1 MRVPEIVILGR
12 PNAGKSTLFN
22 RLIGRRDAVMH
33 HQPGVTRDRKIA
45 HCALDAEHTARLVDT
60 GGLFPEFEDAFSG
73 KIEKQASLALDAAD
87 LALFVVDASAISGLD
102 HELAAMI
109 RKSDTPAILVA
120 NKIDRLRESS
130 LPGEVYELGFSE
142 IAAVSAEHGLQCD
155 ALKLRMIELLG
166 GMDEGDQDAL
176 PQADISFALIG
187 RPNVGKSSLMN
198 ALLAR
203 DRSIISPVA
212 GTTRD
217 SIDDYFSYNDIVF
230 RAIDTAGLR
239 HKARVREDLEFYS
252 TVRAHRSIEEADVN
266 VLLIEEESLLTD
278 QDKKIA
284 DAVEKAGR
292 GLVFALSKWDLAQNK
307 SSKRIAELKERIR
320 FQLPELS
327 WVPLCTTSAQNA
339 HGLKNLL
346 DTIITVAAG
355 MDKSIETA
363 ELNRFVEHELRTKAP
378 SKRGRQL
385 KIYYAVQTG
394 KKPPTITFFVNN
406 ALLATPQYIQYI
418 RNSLRKIYTFTGVPL
433 CITLRDKKE

>member
-22 RLIGRRDAVMH
+22 RLIRRRDAVMH
-33 HQPGVTRDRKIA
+33 SQPGVTRDRKTA
-45 HCALDAEHTARLVDT
+45 RYALDADRTARLVDT
-60 GGLFPEFEDAFSG
+60 GGLFPEFEDAFSA
-73 KIEKQASLALDAAD
+73 KIERQARIALDAAD

-102 HELAAMI
+102 HELAALI
-109 RKSDTPAILVA
+109 RKSNTPVILVA
-120 NKIDRLRESS
+120 NKIDRLRAAS
-130 LPGEVYELGFSE
+130 LPGDVYELGFAE

-155 ALKLRMIELLG
+155 ELRAHIAELLG
-166 GMDEGDQDAL
+166 GHEESDQSAE
-176 PQADISFALIG
+176 QADISFALIG

-203 DRSIISPVA
+203 ERAITSPVA

-239 HKARVREDLEFYS
+239 HKARVRDDLEFYS

-266 VLLIEEESLLTD
+266 VLLIEEENLLTD
-278 QDKKIA
+278 QDKKII
-284 DAVEKAGR
+284 DAVAEAGR
-292 GLVFALSKWDLAQNK
+292 GLVFALSKWDLAENK
-307 SSKRIAELKERIR
+307 SSKRIAEIKEKIR

-327 WVPLCTTSAQNA
+327 WVPLCTTSARNA

-346 DTIITVAAG
+346 DTVITVAAG
-355 MDKSIETA
+355 LDKSIETA

-394 KKPPTITFFVNN
+394 KKPPAFTFFVNN
-406 ALLATPQYIQYI
+406 ALLSTPQYIQYI
-418 RNSLRKIYTFTGVPL
+418 RNTLRKIYAFTGVPL
-433 CITLRDKKE
+433 AVTLRDKKE